1 MKLSAAMKPSMLART
16 ALLLVAVAMLGG
28 CTRGTSDLREWI
40 TQQKA
45 KRGAPIPPL
54 PVIKTF
60 ETFTY
65 ADQDLRDPFGP
76 GAVEQEASA
85 SGPRPDQ
92 NRPKQP
98 LEMFALDSLRMVGT
112 IGAGAGI
119 EALVKDPSGVI
130 HPVHRN
136 EYMGQNYGRI
146 TAISDDHIDLIE
158 LVSNGNGGWM
168 EHPTSVAL
176 SEKQGTQGAMQ

>member
-1 MKLSAAMKPSMLART
+1 MKLSTVTKPSTLSRL
-16 ALLLVAVAMLGG
+16 ALLLLAALMLGG

-40 TQQKA
+40 AQQKA
-45 KRGAPIPPL
+45 KKGAPIPPL

-76 GAVEQEASA
+76 SATEQSTAT

-98 LEMFALDSLRMVGT
+98 LEMFALDSLKMVGT
-112 IGAGAGI
+112 IGTGPGT
-119 EALVKDPSGVI
+119 EALIKDPSGVI
-130 HPVHRN
+130 HPVHRG
-136 EYMGQNYGRI
+136 EYMGQNYGHI

-168 EHPTSVAL
+168 ERPASIAL
-176 SEKQGTQGAMQ
+176 GEK

>member
-1 MKLSAAMKPSMLART
+1 MKLPTAMKPSMLSRIALMLVA
-16 ALLLVAVAMLGG
+16 ALLLGG

-40 TQQKA
+40 AQQKA
-45 KRGAPIPPL
+45 KKGAPIPPL

-76 GAVEQEASA
+76 SAAEQESA
-85 SGPRPDQ
+85 TSGPRPDQ

-98 LEMFALDSLRMVGT
+98 LEMFTLDSLKMVGT
-112 IGAGAGI
+112 IGTGASI
-119 EALVKDPSGVI
+119 EALIKDPGGVI
-130 HPVHRN
+130 HPVHRG

-146 TAISDDHIDLIE
+146 TAISDDHIDLTE

-168 EHPTSVAL
+168 ERPASMAL
-176 SEKQGTQGAMQ
+176 GEK